1 MKLRGAGVIA
11 AAMALVLVSVGVYFG
26 YRQVSQPGCSGE
38 AKLNVAAASEIAPA
52 IEDAAKAWIDGGAQA
67 DGVCVAVNVVAQ
79 EPVDVA
85 AVIAGKHGV
94 ALAGVGLANGDATM
108 PDVWVPDSSTWLLRL
123 TSAASGFSP
132 SNGESIARSPVVVAM
147 PEPIAQQIGWPQK
160 KIGWNDLLGQLTTGT
175 SIKPGIVEPTRD
187 AAGLS
192 GLLSLAAQAGT
203 IPDKA
208 QAQAAQT
215 AVLRALA
222 SGKSALREDL
232 LARFPRSTDPAS
244 VAQAL
249 SVAPLSEEDVVQYN
263 SAKPPIPLAALYLE
277 PAPTSLDYPYAVM
290 PGTDPVKAK
299 AAEGLFKVLT
309 AKDFKNQLG
318 AQHLR
323 AADGTWGDG
332 FEAPAGA
339 PSPAGT
345 PQVTESADSGGT
357 AAGSA
362 DPAVVDRVLA
372 TWTAVTLP
380 GRMLAVIDISGTM
393 GGKVPS
399 AGNATRM
406 KLTQQAATQGL
417 GLFSDDWAVGLWVFS
432 TNLGGGKDYKELVP
446 IQPVSS
452 GRTAL
457 LGQLAAVQPKKGGDT
472 GLYDTILAAYKNVQN
487 GWQSGRVNSIVVLT
501 DGIGND
507 DPDGGI
513 SQAGLLKELKN
524 IRDDAKPVQ
533 LIIIG
538 LGDEVNRGPL
548 DQITKVT
555 GGGLYVAEDPAK
567 IGEIFLAAISR
578 RPNNTPR

>member
-1 MKLRGAGVIA
+1 MHMKLRGAGVIA

-26 YRQVSQPGCSGE
+26 YRQVSQPGCSGS
-38 AKLNVAAASEIAPA
+38 AKLTVSAASEIAPA
-52 IEDAAKAWIDGGAQA
+52 IEAAAKSWVDGGAQA
-67 DGVCVAVNVVAQ
+67 DGVCVAVDVVAQ

-85 AVIAGKHGV
+85 AVVAGKHGV
-94 ALAGVGLANGDATM
+94 ALPGVGLANGDATM
-108 PDVWVPDSSTWLLRL
+108 PDVWVPDSSTWLMRL
-123 TSAASGFSP
+123 QSAASGFSP
-132 SNGESIARSPVVVAM
+132 TNGESIARSPVVIAM
-147 PEPIAQQIGWPQK
+147 PEPVAQAIGWPK
-160 KIGWNDLLGQLTTGT
+160 KKVTWQDLLGQLTTSN

-187 AAGLS
+187 AAGLA
-192 GLLSLAAQAGT
+192 GLLALGQQAGLAG
-203 IPDKA
+203 DKA
-208 QAQAAQT
+208 QEAQT
-215 AVLRALA
+215 SVLRALA

-232 LARFPRSTDPAS
+232 LAKFPRSTDPAS
-244 VAQAL
+244 IAQAL
-249 SVAPLSEEDVVQYN
+249 SAAPLSEEDVVQYN

-299 AAEGLFKVLT
+299 AAEGLFRVLT
-309 AKDFKNQLG
+309 TNDFKNQLG

-345 PQVTESADSGGT
+345 PQVTESANSGGT
-357 AAGSA
+357 AAGGS
-362 DPAVVDRVLA
+362 DPAVINKTLA

-380 GRMLAVIDISGTM
+380 GRLLAVIDISGTM

-399 AGNATRM
+399 AGNVTRM
-406 KLTQQAATQGL
+406 QLTQQAASKGL

-432 TNLGGGKDYKELVP
+432 SNLGGGKDYKELVP

-452 GRTAL
+452 GRSRLAAQ
-457 LGQLAAVQPKKGGDT
+457 LGQVKPIKGGDT

-487 GWQSGRVNSIVVLT
+487 DWQSGRVNSIVLLT

-513 SQAGLLKELKN
+513 THPALLTELKK
-524 IRDDAKPVQ
+524 IRDDKKPVQ

-538 LGDEVNRGPL
+538 LGDEVNQGPL

-555 GGGLYVAEDPAK
+555 GGRVFVANDPAK
-567 IGEIFLAAISR
+567 IGDIFLQAISL
-578 RPNNTPR
+578 RPNTR

>member
-26 YRQVSQPGCSGE
+26 YRQVSQPGCSGS
-38 AKLNVAAASEIAPA
+38 AKLTVSAASEIAPA
-52 IEDAAKAWIDGGAQA
+52 IEAAAKSWVDGGAQA
-67 DGVCVAVNVVAQ
+67 DGVCVAVDVVAQ

-85 AVIAGKHGV
+85 AVVAGKHGV
-94 ALAGVGLANGDATM
+94 ALPGVGLANGDATM
-108 PDVWVPDSSTWLLRL
+108 PDVWVPDSSTWLMRL
-123 TSAASGFSP
+123 QSAASGFSP
-132 SNGESIARSPVVVAM
+132 TNGESIARSPVVIAM
-147 PEPIAQQIGWPQK
+147 PEPVAQAIGWPK
-160 KIGWNDLLGQLTTGT
+160 KKVTWQDLLGQLTTSN

-187 AAGLS
+187 AAGLA
-192 GLLSLAAQAGT
+192 GLLALGQQAGLAG
-203 IPDKA
+203 DKA
-208 QAQAAQT
+208 QEAQT
-215 AVLRALA
+215 SVLRALA

-232 LARFPRSTDPAS
+232 LAKFPRSTDPAS
-244 VAQAL
+244 IAQAL
-249 SVAPLSEEDVVQYN
+249 SAAPLSEEDVVQYN

-299 AAEGLFKVLT
+299 AAEGLFRVLT
-309 AKDFKNQLG
+309 TNDFKNQLG

-345 PQVTESADSGGT
+345 PQVTESANSGGT
-357 AAGSA
+357 AAGGS
-362 DPAVVDRVLA
+362 DPAVINKTLA

-380 GRMLAVIDISGTM
+380 GRLLAVIDISGTM

-399 AGNATRM
+399 AGNVTRM
-406 KLTQQAATQGL
+406 QLTQQAASKGL

-432 TNLGGGKDYKELVP
+432 SNLGGGKDYKELVP

-452 GRTAL
+452 GRSKLA
-457 LGQLAAVQPKKGGDT
+457 GQLGAVKPKKGGDT

-487 GWQSGRVNSIVVLT
+487 DWQSGRVNSIVLLT

-513 SQAGLLKELKN
+513 THPALLTELKK
-524 IRDDAKPVQ
+524 IRDDKKPVQ

-538 LGDEVNRGPL
+538 LGDEVNQGPL

-555 GGGLYVAEDPAK
+555 GGRVFVANDPAK
-567 IGEIFLAAISR
+567 IGDIFLQAISL
-578 RPNNTPR
+578 RPNTR

>member
-1 MKLRGAGVIA
+1 MRMKLRGAGVIA

-52 IEDAAKAWIDGGAQA
+52 IEKAAKAWVDGGAQA
-67 DGVCVAVNVVAQ
+67 DGVCVAVNVIQQ

-85 AVIAGKHGV
+85 AVVAGKHGV
-94 ALAGVGLANGDATM
+94 ALPGVGLANGTATM

-123 TSAASGFSP
+123 TSAAQGFSP
-132 SNGESIARSPVVVAM
+132 TNGQSIARSPVVVAM
-147 PEPIAQQIGWPQK
+147 PEPVAQQIGWPQK
-160 KIGWNDLLGQLTTGT
+160 KISWLDLLGQLTTGT

-192 GLLSLAAQAGT
+192 GLLALGAQAGT
-203 IPDKA
+203 LGA
-208 QAQAAQT
+208 QAQSAQT

-232 LARFPRSTDPAS
+232 LAKFPRSTDPAS
-244 VAQAL
+244 IAQAL

-290 PGTDPVKAK
+290 PGTDPMKAK
-299 AAEGLFKVLT
+299 AAEGLFRVLT
-309 AKDFKNQLG
+309 AKDFKDDLG

-345 PQVTESADSGGT
+345 PQVTKSADSGGT

-362 DPAVVDRVLA
+362 DPAVVDRTLA

-380 GRMLAVIDISGTM
+380 ARMLAVIDISGTM

-406 KLTQQAATQGL
+406 KLTQQAATRGL

-432 TNLGGGKDYKELVP
+432 SNLGGGKDYKELVP

-452 GRTAL
+452 GRSEL
-457 LGQLAAVQPKKGGDT
+457 LGKLSTIQPKKGGDT
-472 GLYDTILAAYKNVQN
+472 GLYDTILAAYKNVQK
-487 GWQSGRVNSIVVLT
+487 GWQSGRVNSIVMLT

-513 SQAGLLKELKN
+513 SQAGLLNELKS
-524 IRDDAKPVQ
+524 IKDDQKPVQ

-555 GGGLYVAEDPAK
+555 GGGVFVAKDPAK
-567 IGEIFLAAISR
+567 IGDIFLQAISK
-578 RPNNTPR
+578 RPNTSR

>member
-1 MKLRGAGVIA
+1 M
-11 AAMALVLVSVGVYFG
+11 
-26 YRQVSQPGCSGE
+26 
-38 AKLNVAAASEIAPA
+38 NVAAASEIAPA
-52 IEDAAKAWIDGGAQA
+52 IEKAAKAWVDGGAQA
-67 DGVCVAVNVVAQ
+67 DGVCVAVNVVQQ

-85 AVIAGKHGV
+85 AVVAGKHGV
-94 ALAGVGLANGDATM
+94 ALAGVGLANGTATM

-123 TSAASGFSP
+123 TSAAQGFSP
-132 SNGESIARSPVVVAM
+132 SNGQSIARSPVVVAM
-147 PEPIAQQIGWPQK
+147 PEPVAQQIGWPQK
-160 KIGWNDLLGQLTTGT
+160 KISWLDLLGQLTTGT

-192 GLLSLAAQAGT
+192 GLLALGAQAGT
-203 IPDKA
+203 LGA
-208 QAQAAQT
+208 QAQSAQT

-232 LARFPRSTDPAS
+232 LAKFPRSTDPAS
-244 VAQAL
+244 IAQAL

-263 SAKPPIPLAALYLE
+263 STKPPIPLAALYLE

-290 PGTDPVKAK
+290 PGTDPMKAK
-299 AAEGLFKVLT
+299 AAEGLFRVLT
-309 AKDFKNQLG
+309 AKDFKNDLG

-345 PQVTESADSGGT
+345 PQVTKSADSGGT

-362 DPAVVDRVLA
+362 DPAVVNTTLA

-380 GRMLAVIDISGTM
+380 ARMLAVIDISGTM

-406 KLTQQAATQGL
+406 KLTQQAATRGL

-432 TNLGGGKDYKELVP
+432 SNLGGGKDYKELVP

-452 GRTAL
+452 GRSAL
-457 LGQLAAVQPKKGGDT
+457 LGQLGAIQPKKGGDT
-472 GLYDTILAAYKNVQN
+472 GLYDTILAAYKNVQK
-487 GWQSGRVNSIVVLT
+487 GWQSGRVNSIVMLT

-513 SQAGLLKELKN
+513 SQAGLLRELNSIK
-524 IRDDAKPVQ
+524 DKSKPVQ

-555 GGGLYVAEDPAK
+555 GGGVFVAKDPAK
-567 IGEIFLAAISR
+567 IGEIFLQAISR
-578 RPNNTPR
+578 RPNTN

>member
-1 MKLRGAGVIA
+1 MHMKLRGAGVIA

-26 YRQVSQPGCSGE
+26 YRQVSQPGCSGS
-38 AKLNVAAASEIAPA
+38 AKLTVSAASEIAPA
-52 IEDAAKAWIDGGAQA
+52 IEAAAKSWVDGGAQA
-67 DGVCVAVNVVAQ
+67 DGVCVAVDVVAQ

-85 AVIAGKHGV
+85 AVVAGKHGV
-94 ALAGVGLANGDATM
+94 ALPGVGLANGDATM
-108 PDVWVPDSSTWLLRL
+108 PDVWVPDSSTWLMRL
-123 TSAASGFSP
+123 QSAASGFSP
-132 SNGESIARSPVVVAM
+132 TNGESIARSPVVIAM
-147 PEPIAQQIGWPQK
+147 PEPVAQAIGWPK
-160 KIGWNDLLGQLTTGT
+160 KKVTWQDLLGQLTTSN

-187 AAGLS
+187 AAGLA
-192 GLLSLAAQAGT
+192 GLLALGQQAGLAG
-203 IPDKA
+203 DKA
-208 QAQAAQT
+208 QEAQT
-215 AVLRALA
+215 SVLRALA

-232 LARFPRSTDPAS
+232 LAKFPRSTDPAS
-244 VAQAL
+244 IAQAL
-249 SVAPLSEEDVVQYN
+249 SAAPLSEEDVVQYN

-299 AAEGLFKVLT
+299 AAEGLFRVLT
-309 AKDFKNQLG
+309 TNDFKNQLG

-345 PQVTESADSGGT
+345 PQVTESANSGGT
-357 AAGSA
+357 AAGGS
-362 DPAVVDRVLA
+362 DPAVINKTLA

-380 GRMLAVIDISGTM
+380 GRLLAVIDISGTM

-406 KLTQQAATQGL
+406 QLTQQAASKGL

-432 TNLGGGKDYKELVP
+432 SNLGGGKDYKELVP

-452 GRTAL
+452 GRSRLAAQ
-457 LGQLAAVQPKKGGDT
+457 LGQVKPIKGGDT

-487 GWQSGRVNSIVVLT
+487 DWQSGRVNSIVLLT

-513 SQAGLLKELKN
+513 THPALLTELKK
-524 IRDDAKPVQ
+524 IRDDKKPVQ

-538 LGDEVNRGPL
+538 LGDEVNQGPL

-555 GGGLYVAEDPAK
+555 GGRVFVANDPAK
-567 IGEIFLAAISR
+567 IGDIFLQAISL
-578 RPNNTPR
+578 RPNTR

>member
-1 MKLRGAGVIA
+1 MRMKLRGAGVIA

-52 IEDAAKAWIDGGAQA
+52 IQKAAQSWVDGGASA

-85 AVIAGKHGV
+85 AVVAGKHGV
-94 ALAGVGLANGDATM
+94 ALAGVGLANGTATM
-108 PDVWVPDSSTWLLRL
+108 PDVWVPDSSTWLMRL
-123 TSAASGFSP
+123 QSAASGFAP
-132 SNGESIARSPVVVAM
+132 SNGKSIARSPVVIAM
-147 PEPIAQQIGWPQK
+147 PEPIAQQIGWPQRK
-160 KIGWNDLLGQLTTGT
+160 VEWTDLLGELTKGT
-175 SIKPGIVEPTRD
+175 SLRPGIVEPTRD

-192 GLLSLAAQAGT
+192 GLLALGAQAATLG
-203 IPDKA
+203 DKA
-208 QAQAAQT
+208 QSAQT

-222 SGKSALREDL
+222 VGKSALRQDL
-232 LARFPRSTDPAS
+232 LARFPSAIDPAS

-249 SVAPLSEEDVVQYN
+249 SAAPLSEEDVIGFN
-263 SAKPPIPLAALYLE
+263 TNKPPIPLAALYLE

-290 PGTDPVKAK
+290 PGTDPIKAK
-299 AAEGLFKVLT
+299 AAEGLFRVLEDG
-309 AKDFKNQLG
+309 DFKNRLG

-323 AADGTWGDG
+323 GPDGTWGDG

-345 PQVTESADSGGT
+345 PQVKPSGDSGGT
-357 AAGSA
+357 AAGTS
-362 DPAVVDRVLA
+362 DPAVVDRTLA

-380 GRMLAVIDISGTM
+380 GRLLAVIDISGTM
-393 GGKVPS
+393 GGKVAS
-399 AGNATRM
+399 AGGKTRMQLTQAAATR
-406 KLTQQAATQGL
+406 GL

-432 TNLGGGKDYKELVP
+432 SNLGGGKDYKELVP

-452 GRTAL
+452 GRTDL
-457 LGQLAAVQPKKGGDT
+457 LGQLAAIKPKKGGDT
-472 GLYDTILAAYKNVQN
+472 GLYDTILASYKNVQN
-487 GWQSGRVNSIVVLT
+487 GWQNGRVNSIVLLT

-513 SQAGLLKELKN
+513 DHAGLLNQLKD
-524 IRDDAKPVQ
+524 IKDDKKPVQ
-533 LIIIG
+533 VIIIG

-555 GGGLYVAEDPAK
+555 GGGVFVAEDPAK
-567 IGEIFLAAISR
+567 IGDIFLQAISR
-578 RPNNTPR
+578 RPNTPR

>member
-1 MKLRGAGVIA
+1 MRMKLRGAGVIA

-52 IEDAAKAWIDGGAQA
+52 IEKAAKAWVDGGAQA
-67 DGVCVAVNVVAQ
+67 DGVCVAVNVVQQ

-85 AVIAGKHGV
+85 AVVAGKHGV
-94 ALAGVGLANGDATM
+94 ALAGVGLANGTATM

-123 TSAASGFSP
+123 TSAAQGFSP
-132 SNGESIARSPVVVAM
+132 SNGQSIARSPVVVAM
-147 PEPIAQQIGWPQK
+147 PEPVAQQIGWPQK
-160 KIGWNDLLGQLTTGT
+160 KISWLDLLGQLTTGT

-192 GLLSLAAQAGT
+192 GLLALGAQAGT
-203 IPDKA
+203 LGA
-208 QAQAAQT
+208 QAQSAQT

-232 LARFPRSTDPAS
+232 LAKFPRSTDPAS
-244 VAQAL
+244 IAQAL

-263 SAKPPIPLAALYLE
+263 STKPPIPLAALYLE

-290 PGTDPVKAK
+290 PGTDPMKAK
-299 AAEGLFKVLT
+299 AAEGLFRVLT
-309 AKDFKNQLG
+309 AKDFKNDLG

-345 PQVTESADSGGT
+345 PQVTKSADSGGT

-362 DPAVVDRVLA
+362 DPAVVNTTLA

-380 GRMLAVIDISGTM
+380 ARMLAVIDISGTM

-406 KLTQQAATQGL
+406 KLTQQAATRGL

-432 TNLGGGKDYKELVP
+432 SNLGGGKDYKELVP

-452 GRTAL
+452 GRSAL
-457 LGQLAAVQPKKGGDT
+457 LGQLGAIQPKKGGDT
-472 GLYDTILAAYKNVQN
+472 GLYDTILAAYKNVQK
-487 GWQSGRVNSIVVLT
+487 GWQSGRVNSIVMLT

-513 SQAGLLKELKN
+513 SQAGLLRELNSIK
-524 IRDDAKPVQ
+524 DKSKPVQ

-555 GGGLYVAEDPAK
+555 GGGVFVAKDPAK
-567 IGEIFLAAISR
+567 IGEIFLQAISR
-578 RPNNTPR
+578 RPNTN

>member
-1 MKLRGAGVIA
+1 MRMKLRGAGVIA

-52 IEDAAKAWIDGGAQA
+52 IEKAAKAWVDGGAQA
-67 DGVCVAVNVVAQ
+67 DGVCVAVNVIQQ

-85 AVIAGKHGV
+85 AVVAGKHGV
-94 ALAGVGLANGDATM
+94 SLAGVGLANGTATM

-123 TSAASGFSP
+123 TSAAQGFSP
-132 SNGESIARSPVVVAM
+132 TNGQSIARSPVVVAM
-147 PEPIAQQIGWPQK
+147 PEPVAQQIGWPQK
-160 KIGWNDLLGQLTTGT
+160 KISWLDLLGQLTTGT
-175 SIKPGIVEPTRD
+175 TIKPGIVEPTRD

-192 GLLSLAAQAGT
+192 GLLALGAQAGT
-203 IPDKA
+203 LGA
-208 QAQAAQT
+208 QAPSAQT

-232 LARFPRSTDPAS
+232 LAKFPRSTDPAS
-244 VAQAL
+244 IAQAL

-290 PGTDPVKAK
+290 PGTDPMKAK
-299 AAEGLFKVLT
+299 AAEGLFRVLT
-309 AKDFKNQLG
+309 AKDFKNDLG

-345 PQVTESADSGGT
+345 PQVTKSGDSGGS

-362 DPAVVDRVLA
+362 DPAVVDRTLA

-380 GRMLAVIDISGTM
+380 ARMLAVIDISGTM

-406 KLTQQAATQGL
+406 QLTQQAATRGL

-452 GRTAL
+452 GRSAL
-457 LGQLAAVQPKKGGDT
+457 LGKLATIQPKKGGDT
-472 GLYDTILAAYKNVQN
+472 GLYDTILAAYKNVQK
-487 GWQSGRVNSIVVLT
+487 GWQSGRVNSIVMLT

-513 SQAGLLKELKN
+513 SQAGLIKELNSIK
-524 IRDDAKPVQ
+524 DKSKPVQ

-555 GGGLYVAEDPAK
+555 GGGVFVAEDPAK
-567 IGEIFLAAISR
+567 IGDIFLQAISR
-578 RPNNTPR
+578 RPNTAN